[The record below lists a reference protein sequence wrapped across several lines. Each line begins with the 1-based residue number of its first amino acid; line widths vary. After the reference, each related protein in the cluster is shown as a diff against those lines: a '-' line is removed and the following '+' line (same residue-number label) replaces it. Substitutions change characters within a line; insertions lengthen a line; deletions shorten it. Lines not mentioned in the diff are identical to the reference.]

1 MPDSLFCVLFYCI
14 AILHL
19 PLCHHRI
26 RIVLHFVSQHALWSS
41 CVCIWFFMCI
51 CKWVSMF
58 LCVFLVLAATSYKFS
73 CAIHFAIS
81 IRRTLIRHLSLY
93 SYSLACL
100 CLIIRMCM
108 LLFRSSAFIGPFHLL
123 HSSIALFPHFPYVF
137 MWMCI
142 WYDAFFIY
150 IASFVFFSSL
160 YLLSS
165 SFVFDCWVSCVLLSL
180 LWYYIALLCFRL
192 YCLEKWNAWCPLSC
206 RITVKWNVRKR
217 VHRSMNKIDVRHAR
231 YVYMWNEYSCHLIR
245 FILKSLLYNFISN
258 TINIRPNEKYYK
270 QSKYR
275 DSKWQ
280 RKQFDMNRLVA

>member
-1 MPDSLFCVLFYCI
+1 
-14 AILHL
+14 
-19 PLCHHRI
+19 
-26 RIVLHFVSQHALWSS
+26 
-41 CVCIWFFMCI
+41 MCI

-100 CLIIRMCM
+100 CLIIWMCM

-150 IASFVFFSSL
+150 IASFFFL

-180 LWYYIALLCFRL
+180 LWYYIALLCFAFA
-192 YCLEKWNAWCPLSC
+192 YIA
-206 RITVKWNVRKR
+206 
-217 VHRSMNKIDVRHAR
+217 
-231 YVYMWNEYSCHLIR
+231 WNEMLGVRCRVALLWNGIYGNVCIVQWTRSTCGTLDMCICETN
-245 FILKSLLYNFISN
+245 ILATWLDLF
-258 TINIRPNEKYYK
+258 
-270 QSKYR
+270 
-275 DSKWQ
+275 
-280 RKQFDMNRLVA
+280 